1 MLFFAVAILSTV
13 NGTEVSNVPIAQQ
26 SSSSS
31 AGYKIP
37 PWYYP
42 FWDRLG
48 GVMIEEGVW
57 VLSDQVPFLPANVI
71 RTFHDNDLPKSLYDP
86 FWDDLGWSLMGD
98 GFKILGNTAGI
109 AVNHKSGSTLF
120 SKIANYPYEDPGPID
135 PKRIDTETWAEYGEN
150 IVSAVS
156 AVDEIVSNKD
166 EISKS
171 FQRLSRK
178 ETSYLDT
185 SQSNAQKITS
195 SVDMPIENDTI
206 SFGSQQNERS
216 NPMTIKSPGS
226 NIEPGENVLTLSPR
240 FEWFGDPLA
249 DYYVLYISKYPY
261 GTENIIFDSSKNY
274 GPLYS
279 SSFNLPSGYLQEEM
293 KYRWNM
299 KAHGS
304 YGWSG
309 ISNTL
314 YFRTSTSNQKKGDAN
329 SNGTQNPLVSASEIA
344 NIQQCGRGRQLS
356 ESELASIVK
365 NSFPSGIISKTGE
378 NIQVVAYAV
387 ARAESSRNPTACGDC
402 GKKTCSDDDNP
413 NTSSIGLWQINLYW
427 HPKYDR
433 SWLFDPNNNAQAALE
448 ISSIGQ
454 EWQWW
459 STYKDGTY
467 LNWVPEAKNALGLAI
482 VPESSDKEV
491 PSEVQQNVPTNPPL
505 LNSPGSSSEPGN
517 SIDTLSPTFT
527 WSGDSNADYYA
538 LYISKYPYGSSNI
551 IFDSTT
557 NVGRLSGTSFNLPSG
572 YLQEG
577 MKYRWNMKA
586 HSSSGWS
593 GISNTLYFQTSSSDQ
608 KAGDANSIETQSPA
622 NPPIIDSPGSSSEPG
637 NSIDTL
643 SPTFTW
649 SGDSNA
655 DYYALY
661 ISKYPYG
668 SSNIIFDSTTN
679 VGRLSGTFFDLPS
692 GYLQE
697 GMKYRWN
704 MKAHSSSGWSSI
716 SNTLY
721 FQTSSSDQKAGDV
734 VLFETKEDTQV
745 ALTLYVHEGSK
756 NGPTISGAQVVG
768 QDGSGNAFQGTTDS
782 NGYMV
787 LTGYPGTWSFTA
799 SAYGYSDNGWSQDIS
814 STCTKHASLQKI
826 EVYQEPEPVYQPPS
840 QVTLTLYVHEGSKNG
855 PTISGAQ
862 VVGQDGSGNAFQ
874 GTTDSNGYMVLTGY
888 PGTWSFTASAYGYSD
903 NGWSQ
908 DISSTCTKHASLQK
922 IEVYQEPEPVYQP
935 PSQVTLTLYVHEGS
949 KNGPTISG
957 AQVVGQDGSG
967 NAFQG
972 TTDSNGYMVLT
983 GYPGTWS
990 FTASAYGYSDNGWS
1004 QDISSTCTKHASLQ
1018 K

>member
-1 MLFFAVAILSTV
+1 MSLKLQYWALMLFFAVAILSTV

-171 FQRLSRK
+171 FQRPSRK

-195 SVDMPIENDTI
+195 SVDMPIENDAI

-314 YFRTSTSNQKKGDAN
+314 YFRTSTSNQKTGDAN
-329 SNGTQNPLVSASEIA
+329 SIGTQNPLVSASEIA

-527 WSGDSNADYYA
+527 WSGDPKADYYA

-586 HSSSGWS
+586 YSASGLS
-593 GISNTLYFQTSSSDQ
+593 EISNTLYFQT
-608 KAGDANSIETQSPA
+608 PA
-622 NPPIIDSPGSSSEPG
+622 SGQNPTI
-637 NSIDTL
+637 
-643 SPTFTW
+643 
-649 SGDSNA
+649 NA
-655 DYYALY
+655 
-661 ISKYPYG
+661 
-668 SSNIIFDSTTN
+668 
-679 VGRLSGTFFDLPS
+679 
-692 GYLQE
+692 
-697 GMKYRWN
+697 
-704 MKAHSSSGWSSI
+704 
-716 SNTLY
+716 
-721 FQTSSSDQKAGDV
+721 
-734 VLFETKEDTQV
+734 VLFETKEDT
-745 ALTLYVHEGSK
+745 
-756 NGPTISGAQVVG
+756 
-768 QDGSGNAFQGTTDS
+768 
-782 NGYMV
+782 
-787 LTGYPGTWSFTA
+787 
-799 SAYGYSDNGWSQDIS
+799 
-814 STCTKHASLQKI
+814 
-826 EVYQEPEPVYQPPS
+826 

-935 PSQVTLTLYVHEGS
+935 PSQVTLTLCVHEGS

-972 TTDSNGYMVLT
+972 TTDSNGYMMLT

-1004 QDISSTCTKHASLQ
+1004 QDISSTCTKHAFLQ